1 MGYDLGSGIYRV
13 RPPYHGGYRLVVGTD
28 AFVTAAGTL
37 TDAKGAPVKLGSGQ
51 VVDLADPKA
60 KATGFFTSS
69 AGRFALAAL
78 KPGGRYRVQLNSGER
93 FEFTV
98 PTEIDGYFDM
108 RTIQLPSPR

>member
-1 MGYDLGSGIYRV
+1 MFRV
-13 RPPYHGGYRLVVGTD
+13 RPPYHSGYRLVVGTD

-37 TDAKGAPVKLGSGQ
+37 TDAKGAPVKLASGQ

-78 KPGGRYRVQLNSGER
+78 KPGGRYRVQLNSGEK